1 MAWTD
6 RTKPT
11 TNWADIQVEG
21 ISLTWAEAGDRN
33 LTWNNMDML
42 WGNLTSTDWTKRTGV
57 STSWS

>member
-1 MAWTD
+1 MG

-11 TNWADIQVEG
+11 TNWADVQFEG
-21 ISLTWAEAGDRN
+21 IALTWAEAGDRN

-42 WGNLTSTDWTKRTGV
+42 WGNLTSTDWTKRTGI